1 MSEPNSVPRRG
12 HSILLIVS
20 LCLNIILIPIIAA
33 VIVRAAHRDGGVV
46 GAGGVLAPRSV
57 MAVVPAERDRIQA
70 IIDQHAPKVIALR
83 GASAEARRRAF
94 MTLAAPDFSQDSF
107 ARSLS
112 DVANADAALERENIA
127 MMAQSL
133 AVLTPQE
140 RQAMVTRTKTRNRS
154 WFWRTFRPRPSRF

>member
-1 MSEPNSVPRRG
+1 MSQEPPPRRP
-12 HSILLIVS
+12 SILLIVS
-20 LCLNIILIPIIAA
+20 LCLNIILVPVLAA
-33 VIVRAAHRDGGVV
+33 VVVRAAHRDAVV

-140 RQAMVTRTKTRNRS
+140 RQAMVTRTKARNRS
-154 WFWRTFRPRPSRF
+154 WFWRMFRPRPSRF